1 MLHLAQLK
9 KVALEKINMKTS
21 LEDVFLSVDFYD

>member
-1 MLHLAQLK
+1 MLHLEQLK
-9 KVALEKINMKTS
+9 KAALEKINMKTS